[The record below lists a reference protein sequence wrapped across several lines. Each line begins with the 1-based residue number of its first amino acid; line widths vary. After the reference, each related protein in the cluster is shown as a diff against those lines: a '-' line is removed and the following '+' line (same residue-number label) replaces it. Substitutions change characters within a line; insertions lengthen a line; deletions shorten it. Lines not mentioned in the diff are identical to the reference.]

1 MKRKILV
8 FIGLILA
15 VWTQAVGKLS
25 VISVGKGK
33 LSVISLL
40 AMVLL
45 GLLMPGLIESM
56 NTLMSQ
62 TRAGCA
68 KTPQKAQITFVSD
81 RDGNPKSYIM
91 DADGEN
97 QRRFITTNNLVWTS
111 MEAWSPDDKMIAF
124 ITDRDGNYEIYVMDA
139 NGKNPRNLTN
149 NPAFDTDPA
158 WSPDGKMIAF
168 FSNRGGTSGLYVMD
182 APAWSPDGK
191 MIAFN
196 AISNRDENSG
206 IYVMDADGKNQR
218 RLTNNPTLD
227 CGPIWFDPA
236 VAHPVSPVGKQ
247 TIWDMIKQLFS
258 R

>member
-25 VISVGKGK
+25 VIS
-33 LSVISLL
+33 LL
-40 AMVLL
+40 AMVLLGLLL

-97 QRRFITTNNLVWTS
+97 QRRFITTNNPAF
-111 MEAWSPDDKMIAF
+111 EGEPAWSLDDKKIAF
-124 ITDRDGNYEIYVMDA
+124 TSLRDGNME
-139 NGKNPRNLTN
+139 
-149 NPAFDTDPA
+149 
-158 WSPDGKMIAF
+158 
-168 FSNRGGTSGLYVMD
+168 
-182 APAWSPDGK
+182 
-191 MIAFN
+191 
-196 AISNRDENSG
+196 

-218 RLTNNPTLD
+218 RLTNNPALD
-227 CGPIWFDPA
+227 CGPSWFDPA